1 MKYND
6 LIPELIVSDIEKS
19 KEFYIELLRFKIEY
33 EREEDKFV
41 FLFLNEIQLMLEQ
54 GSNEELKEMI
64 YPFGKGVNFSFGMDN
79 VEEVYKNFKEINYPI
94 KSELKTMSFRV
105 DDSKVTQKEFSIYD
119 PDGYFIRI
127 TT

>member
-1 MKYND
+1 M
-6 LIPELIVSDIEKS
+6 
-19 KEFYIELLRFKIEY
+19 RFKIEY

-41 FLFLNEIQLMLEQ
+41 FLSLNEIQLMLEQ

-79 VEEVYKNFKEINYPI
+79 VEEVFKNFKEINYPI

>member
-41 FLFLNEIQLMLEQ
+41 FLSLNEIQLMLEQ